1 MKQLWKKYLGR
12 AAVGLL
18 VFALVLYIGD
28 SIVLRMRLARGTA
41 FGSVEVDQFLA
52 TPLKGE
58 KVEYD
63 MVGSFQQTCTHSIFP
78 HEGQPPCWWV
88 QRHNTQWE

>member
-1 MKQLWKKYLGR
+1 MKPWKQYLCKV
-12 AAVGLL
+12 AVALL
-18 VFALVLYIGD
+18 ICVGMVYIGD
-28 SIVLRMRLARGTA
+28 WVVLKVRVARGTA
-41 FGSVEVDQFLA
+41 YSSVEVDQFLA

-63 MVGSFQQTCTHSIFP
+63 MVGSFQQTCTRSIFP

-88 QRHNTQWE
+88 RRHNTQWE

>member
-1 MKQLWKKYLGR
+1 MKQPWKKYFGR
-12 AAVGLL
+12 AVLGLL
-18 VFALVLYIGD
+18 ILVLILYIGD
-28 SIVLRMRLARGTA
+28 WVALKIRLARGTA
-41 FGSVEVDQFLA
+41 YSSVEVDEFLA

-63 MVGSFQQTCTHSIFP
+63 MVGSFQQTCTRSIFP

-88 QRHNTQWE
+88 RRHNTVWE